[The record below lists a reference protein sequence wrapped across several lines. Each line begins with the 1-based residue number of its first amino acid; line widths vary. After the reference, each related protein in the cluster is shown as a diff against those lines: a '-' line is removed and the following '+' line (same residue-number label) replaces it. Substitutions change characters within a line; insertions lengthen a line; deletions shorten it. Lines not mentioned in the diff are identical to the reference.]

1 MAALDPWLLALVAAT
16 FLMAGTVKGVIG
28 MGLPTVSLA
37 LLTATVGLPSA
48 MALLLAPTFVTN
60 VWQALVGGYLQQIVQ
75 RLWPFLLA
83 SVVTVWLGVG
93 VLARVDVRWLSGL
106 LGVLVAFYALA
117 GLFSLGLGELVR
129 RGRHAAP
136 VNGALTGLLTGM
148 TGSSVFP
155 GVVYLQSLGLPR
167 DMLIQA
173 MGVLFVVTT
182 LALGLSMGG
191 QRLLSLELGLL
202 SLGAVVPAI
211 VGMQLGQ
218 RLRRRLSETTFRRVF
233 LSGLLA
239 MGAYLLLKSLA
250 AG

>member
-1 MAALDPWLLALVAAT
+1 MTFDLVLLLLVVAT
-16 FLMAGTVKGVIG
+16 FVVAGVVKGVIG
-28 MGLPTVSLA
+28 MGMPTVSLA

-48 MALLLAPTFVTN
+48 MALLLAPTIITN
-60 VWQALVGGYLQQIVQ
+60 IWQALVGGYLQTIVR

-83 SVVTVWLGVG
+83 SVVTVWLGVAI
-93 VLARVDVRWLSGL
+93 LARVDVRWLSAL
-106 LGVLVAFYALA
+106 LGILIAFYALA
-117 GLFSLGLGELVR
+117 GLFNLGLGALVS
-129 RGRHAAP
+129 RGRYASP
-136 VNGALTGLLTGM
+136 VNGTLTGLLTGM

-155 GVVYLQSLGLPR
+155 GVAYLQSLGLPR

-182 LALGLSMGG
+182 MALGLSMGG
-191 QRLLSLELGLL
+191 QRLLSVELGLL

-218 RLRRRLSETTFRRVF
+218 RLRRRLSETTFRRIF

-239 MGAYLLLKSLA
+239 MGLYLLGRSLL
-250 AG
+250 G

>member
-1 MAALDPWLLALVAAT
+1 MTLDPVLLVLVTAT
-16 FLMAGTVKGVIG
+16 FIVAGLVKGVVG
-28 MGLPTVSLA
+28 MGMPTVSLA
-37 LLTATVGLPSA
+37 LLAATVGLPSA
-48 MALLLAPTFVTN
+48 MALLLAPTIITN
-60 VWQALVGGYLQQIVQ
+60 VWQALVGGYLKQIVW

-83 SVVTVWLGVG
+83 SVVTVWLGVAI
-93 VLARVDVRWLSGL
+93 LARVDVRWLSGL
-106 LGVLVAFYALA
+106 LGVLIAFYALA
-117 GLFSLGLGELVR
+117 GLFNLGLGKLVS

-155 GVVYLQSLGLPR
+155 GVAYLQSLGLPR

-182 LALGLSMGG
+182 MALGLSMGG
-191 QRLLSLELGLL
+191 QRLLSVELGLL
-202 SLGAVVPAI
+202 SLGAVVPAL

-218 RLRRRLSETTFRRVF
+218 RLRQRLSETTFRRVF

-239 MGAYLLLKSLA
+239 MGLYLLVRSLL
-250 AG
+250 G